1 VASDVQET
9 RRREM
14 ADTRAEIRKYIEDE
28 FVVTDGL
35 DLDAADL
42 LEEEVID
49 SLGIFSLISFIEEKF
64 GVAVEPEEINLENF
78 QTLDTITKLV
88 ESKG

>member
-1 VASDVQET
+1 
-9 RRREM
+9 M
-14 ADTRAEIRKYIEDE
+14 AEIRAEIRKYIEDE